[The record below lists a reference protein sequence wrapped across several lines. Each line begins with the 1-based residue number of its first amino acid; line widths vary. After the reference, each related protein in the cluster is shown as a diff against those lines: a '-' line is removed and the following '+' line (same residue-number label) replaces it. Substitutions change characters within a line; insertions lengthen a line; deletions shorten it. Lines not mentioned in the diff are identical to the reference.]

1 MRIIP
6 AKLQAHLESSCT
18 TTCLLLKITTT
29 DGDVYGLATH
39 NRDITYDGVTYS
51 AINGFDQSTI
61 ASSTGYDV
69 DNSEGYALLAAD
81 VDGIS
86 LTDAKS
92 GKLNDAKWQLML
104 VNWSDLTM
112 GHLVMDAGDI
122 GEVTVTD
129 NAVFAP
135 ELLSYTMRLKQAIGH
150 VDQRRCRAIFG
161 SPPNTQTGCGVN
173 ASSMWSS
180 HSVTAIDAESNRLF
194 VCSSLIGQNYYPAR
208 ITWTSGNNSS
218 SLLYQVEYFDSST
231 GLIGLFEPVP
241 FDIESGDTFSIRKDC
256 DKSVDS
262 CKAYGNFLNY
272 KGEPLIPVGEG

>member
-6 AKLQAHLESSCT
+6 ARLQAHLEQAST

-29 DGDVYGLATH
+29 AGLVFGLTTH
-39 NRDITYDGVTYS
+39 DADITYESVTYS

-69 DNSEGYALLAAD
+69 DNSEGYALLCAD
-81 VDGIS
+81 VPGIS
-86 LTDAKS
+86 LTDAKA
-92 GKLNDAKWQLML
+92 GKLNDARWQLML
-104 VNWSDLTM
+104 VNWADLTM

-161 SPPNTQTGCGVN
+161 SPPNSQTGCGVN
-173 ASSMWSS
+173 VTGMWSS
-180 HSVTAIDAESNRLF
+180 RTVTTVTTESKRVF
-194 VCSSLIGQNYYPAR
+194 VCTALIGQSLYPAR
-208 ITWTSGNNSS
+208 LTWTSGNNAS
-218 SLLYQVEYFDSST
+218 SLLYQVEYFDSAT
-231 GLIGLFEPVP
+231 GTVGLFEPVP
-241 FDIESGDTFSIRKDC
+241 FDIAVNDGFDIRPDC
-256 DKSVDS
+256 AKNVTA
-262 CKAYGNFLNY
+262 CKAYNNFLNY